1 MQIFVFLAL
10 IIAVIAVIFAVQN
23 TLIVTVSF
31 LIWKFNGSLALVLL
45 LAIAVGALIS
55 FLASSPTLVRGK
67 WSLRSQRKRTNELES
82 NLNAST
88 QRVAELE
95 SSLNASTQ
103 RVTELESSLAEQ
115 KQFLEEA
122 QRKLQVQSPPV
133 QPPQTSAPPPDQT
146 NPTA

>member
-31 LIWKFNGSLALVLL
+31 LMWKFNGSLALVLL

-67 WSLRSQRKRTNELES
+67 WSLRSHRKRAADLENS
-82 NLNAST
+82 LNASN

-95 SSLNASTQ
+95 SSLNTSTQ
-103 RVTELESSLAEQ
+103 RVTELESSLVEQ
-115 KQFLEEA
+115 KKLLEET
-122 QRKLQVQSPPV
+122 QRQLQALTPPAQSP
-133 QPPQTSAPPPDQT
+133 QASALPPDQPK
-146 NPTA
+146 PTI